1 MDVVMKTLD
10 IMGNQMAKEGLKQS
24 DFILTIPTDK
34 AGLFDINKL
43 DKCYKFGYETTIKN
57 IDKIKDIDI
66 YPQRG
71 I

>member
-1 MDVVMKTLD
+1 
-10 IMGNQMAKEGLKQS
+10 MAKEGLKQS

-66 YPQRG
+66 YP
-71 I
+71 